1 MNRKKL
7 KQKIK
12 KFIASVLVYAL
23 VLFVSI
29 KVYDY
34 FKNLSKSHFYTLV
47 ANIKKTDEL
56 KQGAFVRLSG
66 VDVGSVSELKLMP
79 DFSVQVFMQIN
90 NGIFIPDDSSVA
102 IYTDGLIGD
111 KYIAILPGGSLDYME
126 NNDEFEYSQDS
137 VNITEMIEIG
147 VEQFKNSSEENTEC
161 SSVKKR

>member
-56 KQGAFVRLSG
+56 KAAFNC
-66 VDVGSVSELKLMP
+66 ETKK
-79 DFSVQVFMQIN
+79 FE
-90 NGIFIPDDSSVA
+90 A
-102 IYTDGLIGD
+102 
-111 KYIAILPGGSLDYME
+111 A
-126 NNDEFEYSQDS
+126 DEQ
-137 VNITEMIEIG
+137 
-147 VEQFKNSSEENTEC
+147 
-161 SSVKKR
+161 